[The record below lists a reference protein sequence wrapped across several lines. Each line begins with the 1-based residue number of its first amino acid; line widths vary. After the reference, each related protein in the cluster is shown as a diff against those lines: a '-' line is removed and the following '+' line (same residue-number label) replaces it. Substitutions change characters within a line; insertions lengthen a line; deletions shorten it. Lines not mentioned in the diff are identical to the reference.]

1 MPFANLTPEQR
12 AAALQKA
19 VQVRSER
26 AQLKRDLKSGT
37 LELQDLLKRDGDNVV
52 GKMKVVTIL
61 ESLPKFGKIRARKV
75 LEEIGIAELR
85 RVQGLT
91 PRQRQGLEEY
101 FGLTA

>member
-1 MPFANLTPEQR
+1 M
-12 AAALQKA
+12 
-19 VQVRSER
+19 QVRSER